1 MNTNESIDQ
10 MKQLNLQG
18 MAEYYE
24 TQLSLPLHE
33 QLQGHELVAQLV
45 HAEQIRRINY
55 RTGRYL
61 KIAKLRQPALPEL
74 VECSSSRNLTKQQF
88 SVLLEGS
95 FIEGG
100 QHVLITGATGCGK
113 SYIACALAHHACALG
128 YRTLYMN
135 MNRFYEEVRMS
146 KIENTYLTL
155 LNKYKRF
162 HVIVLDDFGLRP
174 LDEVARMAFYQII
187 EDRFMKGALIITSQL
202 PVNNWYDLIGEP
214 YAADA
219 LMDRLTAK
227 AHRIELKGESRR
239 KESNNK

>member
-1 MNTNESIDQ
+1 MNTTESIEQ
-10 MKQLNLQG
+10 MKQMNLQG
-18 MAEYYE
+18 MADFYE
-24 TQLSLPLHE
+24 SQLSLPLHE
-33 QLQGHELVAQLV
+33 QAQGHDLVALLV
-45 HAEQIRRINY
+45 QAELIKQMNY

-74 VECSSSRNLTKQQF
+74 VECSTSRNLTKQQF

-95 FIEGG
+95 FIQNG

-113 SYIACALAHHACALG
+113 SYVACALAHHACSLG

-146 KIENTYLTL
+146 KIENSYLTL

-162 HVIVLDDFGLRP
+162 AVIVLDDFGLRP

-202 PVNNWYDLIGEP
+202 PVTGWYDLIGEP

-227 AHRIELKGESRR
+227 AHRIELKGDSRR

>member
-1 MNTNESIDQ
+1 MNTTESIEQ
-10 MKQLNLQG
+10 MKQMNLRG
-18 MAEYYE
+18 MADFYE
-24 TQLSLPLHE
+24 SQLSLPLHE
-33 QLQGHELVAQLV
+33 QAQGHDLVALLV
-45 HAEQIRRINY
+45 QAELIKQMNY

-74 VECSSSRNLTKQQF
+74 VECSTARNLTKQQF

-95 FIEGG
+95 FIDNG

-113 SYIACALAHHACALG
+113 SYVACALAHHACSLG

-146 KIENTYLTL
+146 KIDNTYLAL

-162 HVIVLDDFGLRP
+162 PVIVLDDFGLRP

-202 PVNNWYDLIGEP
+202 PVTGWYDLIGEP

-227 AHRIELKGESRR
+227 AHRIELKGDSRR
-239 KESNNK
+239 KEPNNK

>member
-1 MNTNESIDQ
+1 MNTQESIEQ
-10 MKQLNLQG
+10 MKQMNLQG
-18 MAEYYE
+18 MVDFYE
-24 TQLSLPLHE
+24 SQLSLPLHQ
-33 QLQGHELVAQLV
+33 QLQGHDLVAGLLQ
-45 HAEQIRRINY
+45 AELIFKMNY

-74 VECSSSRNLTKQQF
+74 VECSPSRNLTKQQF
-88 SVLLEGS
+88 SILLEGS
-95 FIEGG
+95 FIQNG
-100 QHVLITGATGCGK
+100 QHVLITGATGSGK
-113 SYIACALAHHACALG
+113 SYVACALAHHSCSLG
-128 YRTLYMN
+128 YKTLYLN

-146 KIENTYLTL
+146 KIDNTYLSL

-162 HVIVLDDFGLRP
+162 PVIVLDDFGLRP

-187 EDRFMKGALIITSQL
+187 EERFMKGALIITSQL
-202 PVNNWYDLIGEP
+202 PISQWYDLIGEP

-239 KESNNK
+239 KESNK

>member
-1 MNTNESIDQ
+1 MNTDDSVEQ
-10 MKQLNLQG
+10 MKQMNLQG
-18 MAEYYE
+18 MADFYAS
-24 TQLSLPLHE
+24 QLSLPLHD
-33 QLQGHELVAQLV
+33 QAQGHDLVGQLLQ
-45 HAEQIRRINY
+45 AEQIRRMNY

-74 VECSSSRNLTKQQF
+74 VECSASRNLTKQQF
-88 SVLLEGS
+88 AVLLEGS
-95 FIEGG
+95 FIHNG

-113 SYIACALAHHACALG
+113 SYIACALAHHACSLG

-146 KIENTYLTL
+146 KIENTYLLL

-162 HVIVLDDFGLRP
+162 PVIVLDDFGLRP

-202 PVNNWYDLIGEP
+202 PVNNWYDMIGEP

-227 AHRIELKGESRR
+227 AHRIDLKGESRR
-239 KESNNK
+239 KELTNK